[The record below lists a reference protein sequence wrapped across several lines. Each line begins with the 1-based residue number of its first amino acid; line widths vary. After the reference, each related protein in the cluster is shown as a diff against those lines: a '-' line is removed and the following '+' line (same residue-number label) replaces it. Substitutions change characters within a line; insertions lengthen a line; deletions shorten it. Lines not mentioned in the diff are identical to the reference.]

1 MRRRGARSRKQVF
14 YSGRKAVA
22 AKDVAA
28 TIETWEGELR
38 EYTSLTGLAVDNTL
52 KLLNL
57 KRMLPEAIRKM
68 LQTVEL
74 TDYTEAKEYAMKQ
87 ARVLQKENPKS
98 PTLDLNED
106 EEVTGER
113 KKKVKFE
120 EETPEKEESYTND
133 ELLAWMGK
141 GSTKGNK
148 GSGPKGGK
156 WGLPGDMPLL
166 RDLRAQD

>member
-1 MRRRGARSRKQVF
+1 
-14 YSGRKAVA
+14 
-22 AKDVAA
+22 
-28 TIETWEGELR
+28 
-38 EYTSLTGLAVDNTL
+38 
-52 KLLNL
+52 
-57 KRMLPEAIRKM
+57 M

-106 EEVTGER
+106 EEDTGER

-120 EETPEKEESYTND
+120 EETLEKEESYTHD
-133 ELLAWMGK
+133 ELLAWIGK

-156 WGLPGDMPLL
+156 GGFQGTCHYRGIFGHWIDEC
-166 RDLRAQD
+166 RKKDA